1 MPTDPVPS
9 SVQAS
14 SADEKPPQRI
24 VRCPACGGD
33 SVYAASNP
41 SRPFCSERCKGMD
54 LGAWAS
60 ESFRVAVAPSPD
72 DAPWEPSDLH

>member
-1 MPTDPVPS
+1 MRAIPHLDLATKV
-9 SVQAS
+9 V
-14 SADEKPPQRI
+14 KT

-41 SRPFCSERCKGMD
+41 YRPFCSERCTQHD

-60 ESFRVAVAPSPD
+60 EAFRLPD
-72 DAPWEPSDLH
+72 QQPDADPKFERS